1 MSFSKQMITDLCDHI
16 PGPLSNFF
24 TTEHS
29 RYFRD
34 YDTLNDIVDQIL
46 SDALGNKDTKS
57 EISSIK
63 RDYVR
68 MIKKK
73 KIRWKQSY
81 LKGIEEYEITNSKSP
96 LYDIQRSVYLLSGEA
111 VLKLYGSTDI
121 NKITE
126 SITNSILE
134 WSTDDNKFLI
144 DYPLITTKT
153 KNQVVTSFKAGMVL
167 AMATTVINL
176 YGGNLNS
183 YFSKK
188 PELLLASPIFAP
200 TRYSSVPVKNEYDQ
214 KFSLT
219 LVTYEQDDYIFQMN
233 YLPDPLEKDEL
244 HKRKVF
250 DQKDNQ
256 LLLNIINNINL
267 DFYQSQQLVVDVG
280 TLAKALN
287 SKPNKAMYEDVKLRV
302 HNMQRVLF
310 RYYKKNNLQEP
321 IFSYGFF
328 DSVKTIEQDGKEY
341 LQIVFGKT
349 LFEEITKQR
358 MIAVTSN
365 SYNSLDQDLSKL
377 LYHHFQR
384 ERVSLSAMNIFS
396 EGELLYKSYDYS
408 FFQRIILFKS
418 KKKKEN
424 IKMIIDSLHEFADRE
439 IAISHFNYDDHTGT
453 FHIYYFPLNNDE
465 KADLLSTKNDTG
477 TLPLFEFFD
486 MLDQNSDGA
495 IDTKQEVD

>member
-1 MSFSKQMITDLCDHI
+1 MAFSKQMITDLCDHI
-16 PGPLSNFF
+16 PDPLSNFF
-24 TTEHS
+24 YNEHS

-34 YDTLNDIVDQIL
+34 YDTLNNIVDQTL
-46 SDALGNKDTKS
+46 SDALGSKDTKS
-57 EISSIK
+57 EVSAIK

-68 MIKKK
+68 IIKKK
-73 KIRWKQSY
+73 KMRWKQSY
-81 LKGIEEYEITNSKSP
+81 LKGIEEYEITNPKCP
-96 LYDIQRSVYLLSGEA
+96 LFDVQRSVYLLSGEA
-111 VLKLYGSTDI
+111 VLKLYGTTDI
-121 NKITE
+121 EKITD
-126 SITNSILE
+126 SFTNNILD
-134 WSTDDNKFLI
+134 WANDDDKFLI

-153 KNQVVTSFKAGMVL
+153 KNQVVTSFKADMVL
-167 AMATTVINL
+167 AMATTVITL

-183 YFSKK
+183 YFAKK

-214 KFSLT
+214 KFPLT
-219 LVTYEQDDYIFQMN
+219 LVTYEQDDYVFQMN

-267 DFYQSQQLVVDVG
+267 DFYQSQQLVIDVG

-287 SKPNKAMYEDVKLRV
+287 PKPNKVMYEDVKLRV

-396 EGELLYKSYDYS
+396 EGDLLYKSYDYS

-424 IKMIIDSLHEFADRE
+424 IKLIIDSLHEFVDKE
-439 IAISHFNYDDHTGT
+439 IAISHFDYDSHTGT
-453 FHIYYFPLNNDE
+453 FNIYYFPLSNDE

-477 TLPLFEFFD
+477 ALPLFEFFD
-486 MLDQNSDGA
+486 MLNQNTGDE
-495 IDTKQEVD
+495 T